1 MKKNCTLPIG
11 HCKSQ
16 IGSRCGAICN
26 LQFAIGNDQS
36 AFLRGA
42 LPCGSRLNRRG
53 TAPCPDRAGSAL
65 IVVLVL
71 IVLLS
76 LAAYTFSETMI
87 VENEASEFASRQAQA
102 RAYAESGVEYA
113 AAVLGSLPEEGV
125 IVNLYHEPSQY
136 AAVLVQDAGTPRTR
150 GRFTFVAPVET
161 DAASQRVRSGLMD
174 ESAKLN
180 VNTVLSYEL
189 EEEEVRAMF
198 ANIPGMTDEVI
209 DGILDWIDDDDES
222 RSYGAESDLYETLA
236 PPYAARN
243 GEIESLDELLLV
255 SGVTPQL
262 LYGEDANRNGL
273 LDPNE
278 DDADASLPVD
288 NADGIL
294 DPGWSAFLTVYSR
307 ESNLRLD
314 GTDKIDVNQSLL
326 ADLYD
331 QLAEEMDEEAALF
344 ITAYRL
350 YGATNV
356 EPLDEEAAGLNTT
369 GDQSTDEQLQ
379 DVAQGVGRAIA
390 GGEGTITRGGLDLTK
405 SPEVEI
411 ESLYE
416 LIDAEVEAEIDGEE
430 TTLTSPWT
438 SDPGSLVES
447 LPLLFGTLT
456 TTPSQFIEGRININ
470 QARREVLLGI
480 PGMEPDVADGI
491 VASQLIGDDG
501 SPMTSQLE
509 MRQTAGWLLI
519 QGMADVTMMRRL
531 DPYVTGAGDVYR
543 VQVLGHFDQGGPIVR
558 VEAVIDRSEFPPR
571 ILGRRDLSNLGP
583 GYLPEWLAPGGASSA
598 GGGLQ

>member
-1 MKKNCTLPIG
+1 MRPNN
-11 HCKSQ
+11 
-16 IGSRCGAICN
+16 GSR
-26 LQFAIGNDQS
+26 
-36 AFLRGA
+36 
-42 LPCGSRLNRRG
+42 
-53 TAPCPDRAGSAL
+53 RAGSAL

-71 IVLLS
+71 IVMLS

-87 VENEASEFASRQAQA
+87 VENEAAEFASRQAQA

-125 IVNLYHEPSQY
+125 ILNLYHEPSQY
-136 AAVLVQDAGTPRTR
+136 GAVLVQDAGTPRTR

-161 DAASQRVRSGLMD
+161 DSASQRVRAGLMD
-174 ESAKLN
+174 ESARLN

-189 EEEEVRAMF
+189 DEEEVRAMF

-209 DGILDWIDDDDES
+209 DGILDWIDSDDDR
-222 RSYGAESDLYETLA
+222 RSFGAESDVYETLA
-236 PPYAARN
+236 PPYTARN
-243 GEIESLDELLLV
+243 GPIESLDELLLV

-278 DDADASLPVD
+278 DDGDASLPID
-288 NADGIL
+288 NADGVL

-307 ESNLRLD
+307 ESNLRID

-326 ADLYD
+326 VDLYD
-331 QLAEEMDEEAALF
+331 VLAEEMGEDVALF

-350 YGATNV
+350 FGATNV
-356 EPLDEEAAGLNTT
+356 EPLDEETGGLNTT
-369 GDQSTDEQLQ
+369 GDQSTDEALQ
-379 DVAQGVGRAIA
+379 DAAQGLARAVA

-416 LIDAEVEAEIDGEE
+416 LIDAEVEAEIDGEDV
-430 TTLTSPWT
+430 TLTSPWT

-447 LPLLFGTLT
+447 LPLIFGTLT

-470 QARREVLLGI
+470 QARKEVLLGI
-480 PGMEPDVADGI
+480 PGMEPDVAEGI
-491 VASQLIGDDG
+491 VSSQLIGDDG
-501 SPMTSQLE
+501 SPMTNLLE
-509 MRQTAGWLLI
+509 MRQTPGWLLI
-519 QGMADVTMMRRL
+519 EGMADVTMMRRL
-531 DPYVTGAGDVYR
+531 DKYITAAGDVYR
-543 VQVLGHFDQGGPIVR
+543 VQVLGHFDQGGPVVR
-558 VEAVIDRSEFPPR
+558 VEAVIDRGEFPPR
-571 ILGRRDLSNLGP
+571 ILSRRDLTQLGP
-583 GYLPEWLAPGGASSA
+583 GYLPEWLTPGGAPSA
-598 GGGLQ
+598 GGGVR

>member
-1 MKKNCTLPIG
+1 M
-11 HCKSQ
+11 
-16 IGSRCGAICN
+16 CN
-26 LQFAIGNDQS
+26 LQSSFHHS
-36 AFLRGA
+36 APAVPCTHLRG
-42 LPCGSRLNRRG
+42 
-53 TAPCPDRAGSAL
+53 GSAL
-65 IVVLVL
+65 IIVLVL

-113 AAVLGSLPEEGV
+113 AAVLGSLPEEGTV
-125 IVNLYHEPSQY
+125 LNLYHDPSVY
-136 AAVLVQDAGTPRTR
+136 AAQLVQDGGTARTR

-161 DAASQRVRSGLMD
+161 DGAAQRVRSGLMD

-180 VNTVLSYEL
+180 VNKVLSFDL
-189 EEEEVRAMF
+189 AEEDVRAMF
-198 ANIPGMTDEVI
+198 MNIPGMTDEVV
-209 DGILDWIDDDDES
+209 DAILDWIDEDDD
-222 RSYGAESDLYETLA
+222 RRQYGAESDVYETLE
-236 PPYAARN
+236 PPYTARN
-243 GEIESLDELLLV
+243 APIDSLDELLLV

-278 DDADASLPVD
+278 DDAEASLPLD

-294 DPGWSAFLTVYSR
+294 DCGWAAYLTVYSR
-307 ESNLRLD
+307 ESNLRSD
-314 GTDKIDVNQSLL
+314 GADKIDVNNGMMV
-326 ADLYD
+326 DLYD
-331 QLAEEMDEEAALF
+331 QLAEEFDEDVARF

-356 EPLDEEAAGLNTT
+356 EPLDEETSGSLNTT
-369 GDQSTDEQLQ
+369 GDQTTDEALQ
-379 DVAQGVGRAIA
+379 EAAQGVARAVA
-390 GGEGTITRGGLDLTK
+390 GGEGTITRGGLDLTQ
-405 SPEVEI
+405 SPSTEI

-438 SDPGSLVES
+438 SDAGSLAES
-447 LPLLFGTLT
+447 LPLIFGTLT

-470 QARREVLLGI
+470 QARYEVLLGI

-491 VASQLIGDDG
+491 VASQLIAEDG
-501 SPMTSQLE
+501 SPMTDMLE
-509 MRQTAGWLLI
+509 LRQTPGWLLVE
-519 QGMADVTMMRRL
+519 GMADVTMMRRL
-531 DPYVTGAGDVYR
+531 DRFVTAAGDVYR

-558 VEAVIDRSEFPPR
+558 VEAVIDRGEFPPK
-571 ILGRRDLSNLGP
+571 ILSRRDLTQLGP
-583 GYLPEWLAPGGASSA
+583 GYRTEWLSGSAPSA